1 MAEILNTAT
10 KIATVIRCDPREVR
24 HKMRTGKW
32 RFGRVIKPDRSG
44 GKYQYE
50 ATIDEVARY
59 IDIPKKEAERRLKEA
74 CGESGET
81 GCKSLS
87 DGEN

>member
-1 MAEILNTAT
+1 MPEILNTAT

-32 RFGRVIKPDRSG
+32 KFGRVIKPDRSG

-50 ATIDEVARY
+50 ATIDEVAKY
-59 IDIPKKEAERRLKEA
+59 IDIPKEEAESFLYTLNQGVDQRKYLK
-74 CGESGET
+74 
-81 GCKSLS
+81 
-87 DGEN
+87 